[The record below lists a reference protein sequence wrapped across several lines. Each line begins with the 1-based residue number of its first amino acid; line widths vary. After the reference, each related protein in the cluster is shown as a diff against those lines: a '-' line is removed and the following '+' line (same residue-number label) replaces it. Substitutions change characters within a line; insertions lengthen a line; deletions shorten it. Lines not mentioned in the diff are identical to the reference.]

1 MGRADIECRKF
12 MSDKAHFADVVNYY
26 VFDGRQTVR
35 PNALSP
41 LDTAEV
47 AAPYG
52 NGARSPVQKYRDTV
66 KLWSAMTDDR
76 AVYVILG
83 AENQTEVHYAMPVR
97 SGLYDFLN
105 YADQVSEAGKSYRKK
120 SQKENGSTIKLTS
133 REYLSGFRKDDK
145 LIPVITLV
153 VFFGNTEWDG
163 PMTIHE
169 MLNTQDPQIL
179 ELVQDYKIH
188 LVAPAGIPDDDFT
201 KFRTDLGPV
210 LQFIKYSDDKDK
222 LAEATKSIDRFRR
235 MDPESIG
242 LINAVTGSNLK
253 IEVNEEGK
261 VDMCTAIDEMR
272 KESRNEGRI
281 EGHRE
286 GKIEGRREGKIEG
299 HREGKIE
306 GRREGKIEGSLETLV
321 HLVQKGLI
329 SLYDA
334 ALEADLTPDEFSLKM
349 KGFN

>member
-1 MGRADIECRKF
+1 
-12 MSDKAHFADVVNYY
+12 
-26 VFDGRQTVR
+26 
-35 PNALSP
+35 
-41 LDTAEV
+41 
-47 AAPYG
+47 
-52 NGARSPVQKYRDTV
+52 
-66 KLWSAMTDDR
+66 
-76 AVYVILG
+76 
-83 AENQTEVHYAMPVR
+83 
-97 SGLYDFLN
+97 
-105 YADQVSEAGKSYRKK
+105 
-120 SQKENGSTIKLTS
+120 
-133 REYLSGFRKDDK
+133 
-145 LIPVITLV
+145 
-153 VFFGNTEWDG
+153 
-163 PMTIHE
+163 MTIHE
-169 MLNTQDPQIL
+169 MLNTQDRQIL
-179 ELVQDYKIH
+179 DLVQDYKIH
-188 LVAPAGIPDDDFT
+188 LVAPAGIPDEDFI

-261 VDMCTAIDEMR
+261 VDVCTAIDEMR

-281 EGHRE
+281 RE
-286 GKIEGRREGKIEG
+286 GKIEGRREGKIEGHREGHLEGKIEG

>member
-1 MGRADIECRKF
+1 MWSITMSSTAGR
-12 MSDKAHFADVVNYY
+12 
-26 VFDGRQTVR
+26 
-35 PNALSP
+35 
-41 LDTAEV
+41 
-47 AAPYG
+47 PY
-52 NGARSPVQKYRDTV
+52 
-66 KLWSAMTDDR
+66 
-76 AVYVILG
+76 
-83 AENQTEVHYAMPVR
+83 
-97 SGLYDFLN
+97 
-105 YADQVSEAGKSYRKK
+105 
-120 SQKENGSTIKLTS
+120 
-133 REYLSGFRKDDK
+133 
-145 LIPVITLV
+145 
-153 VFFGNTEWDG
+153 G

-272 KESRNEGRI
+272 KESRNNGRI
-281 EGHRE
+281 EGR
-286 GKIEGRREGKIEG
+286 IEGRREGKIEG

-349 KGFN
+349 KGLN